1 MYSFEQKPL
10 CLNMDTNMFFDRYE
24 EDPEHAKRMDI
35 LCTKCPAQ
43 RKCLA
48 YGVSNKEWGV
58 WGGVYLE
65 DGKISKEFNQHKK
78 QEDWFSVWSNA
89 TMEIK

>member
-24 EDPEHAKRMDI
+24 EDQEHARRMDI

-43 RKCLA
+43 RQCLA